1 MFCTNCGKEIIDTA
15 KFCNFC
21 GAHIAASVP
30 VQPVQ
35 TAQQTQPFSQTVQP
49 APEYTESESIPV
61 AENISENIS
70 DGTSENA
77 ESVIE
82 TAAAENTV
90 ESGEES
96 TADVPTPNVIPTF
109 GSGTPVYS
117 APLAY
122 PTEPAANVIPVQSA
136 ELNKESK
143 PERRYTLGH
152 IMMCLAAVAIMAIVA
167 GVFAGLYFSVV

>member
-21 GAHIAASVP
+21 GAHIATSVP

-35 TAQQTQPFSQTVQP
+35 TVRQEQPVSQTVQP
-49 APEYTESESIPV
+49 TPEYAEIESIPV
-61 AENISENIS
+61 EENISENIS
-70 DGTSENA
+70 DGTSENT

-82 TAAAENTV
+82 TAAEENTV
-90 ESGEES
+90 ESAEEVTS
-96 TADVPTPNVIPTF
+96 DVPTPNVIPTY
-109 GSGTPVYS
+109 GSGTTAFS
-117 APLAY
+117 AP
-122 PTEPAANVIPVQSA
+122 PANVIPVQSA